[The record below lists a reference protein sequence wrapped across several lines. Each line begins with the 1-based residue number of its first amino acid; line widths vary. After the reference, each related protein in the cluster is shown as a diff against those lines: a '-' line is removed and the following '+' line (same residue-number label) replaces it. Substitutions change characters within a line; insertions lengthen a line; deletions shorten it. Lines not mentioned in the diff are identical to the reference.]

1 VKEYRCT
8 RNDPYSH
15 QCIGHDD
22 LTARQGYY
30 IQAHSIE
37 EAWQKMAIRFPEEVE
52 AGFTVQEWEG
62 FNVKVVEIRR
72 DEEGNIIE
80 IEQVG
85 DGCTIEVKK
94 DKEGNSIER
103 VKRDKEGNIIE
114 E

>member
-30 IQAHSIE
+30 IPANSIE
-37 EAWQKMAIRFPEEVE
+37 EAWQKMAIRFPEETV
-52 AGFTVQEWEG
+52 AGFTVQEWKS

-80 IEQVG
+80 IEQER
-85 DGCTIEVKK
+85 DGITIFVRK
-94 DKEGNSIER
+94 DKDGNIVER
-103 VKRDKEGNIIE
+103 IKRDKQGNIIE